1 MAQQLNILYI
11 HSHDTGRCVQPYG
24 RAAATPNI
32 QRLAEQ
38 GILFRQAFCAAPTC
52 SPSRAA
58 LLTGQ
63 SAHSSGM
70 IGLAHRGFRLKDYR
84 QLLSFTLADAGFH
97 TALVGVQHVAT
108 DRSILGYSELLK
120 APSAGAAD
128 VAPEAVRFLRQRPPQ
143 PFFLDVG
150 IFETHREFPT
160 PGPED
165 DPRYCL
171 PAPTV
176 PDTPDTRWDMAAFR
190 ASARALDRGVGA
202 VLQALDE
209 TGLAQNTLVMCTT
222 DHGIAFPG
230 MKCNLTDH
238 GIGVMLI
245 MRGPGGFV
253 GGRVCDAMVSH
264 IDVYPTVCEL
274 LGMEPPPWLEG
285 RSLLPIVRG
294 EADEV
299 NEEVFAEVTY
309 HAAYE
314 PQRAVRTHRW
324 KYIRRFGDRQT
335 PVLPNCDDSPSK
347 DVWLKHGWAGR
358 RMDQEQLYDLVFDPG
373 EARNLAG
380 DSAYHNVLADMRSR
394 LQRWMERTE
403 DPLLLGHVPAPSG
416 AEVNDPNG
424 VSPQEPTL
432 RVR

>member
-1 MAQQLNILYI
+1 
-11 HSHDTGRCVQPYG
+11 
-24 RAAATPNI
+24 
-32 QRLAEQ
+32 
-38 GILFRQAFCAAPTC
+38 
-52 SPSRAA
+52 
-58 LLTGQ
+58 
-63 SAHSSGM
+63 M
-70 IGLAHRGFRLKDYR
+70 IGLAHRGFRLKDSR
-84 QLLSFTLADAGFH
+84 QLLSYALADAGFH
-97 TALVGVQHVAT
+97 TALVGVQHVST
-108 DRSILGYSELLK
+108 DRSELGYAQLLK

-128 VAPEAVRFLRQRPPQ
+128 VAPEAVRFLRQGPPQ

-150 IFETHREFPT
+150 FFETHREFPK

-176 PDTPDTRWDMAAFR
+176 PDTPETRQDMAAFR
-190 ASARALDRGVGA
+190 ASARALDRGIGA
-202 VLQALDE
+202 VLQALEDS
-209 TGLAQNTLVMCTT
+209 GLAENTLVICTT

-245 MRGPGGFV
+245 MRGPGGFA
-253 GGRVCDAMVSH
+253 GGRVCDAMVSQ
-264 IDVYPTVCEL
+264 IDVYPTVCDL
-274 LGMEPPPWLEG
+274 LGIERPPWLQG
-285 RSLLPIVRG
+285 RSLLPVVRG
-294 EADEV
+294 EVGEV
-299 NEEVFAEVTY
+299 NDEVFAEVTY

-314 PQRAVRTHRW
+314 PQRAVRTGRW
-324 KYIRRFGDRQT
+324 KYIRRFGDRET

-347 DVWLKHGWAGR
+347 DVWLNHGWAER
-358 RMDQEQLYDLVFDPG
+358 RIDQEQLYDLVFDPG
-373 EARNLAG
+373 EVRNLAG
-380 DSAYHNVLADMRSR
+380 DPAYSGVLAEMRAR
-394 LQRWMERTE
+394 LQRWMESTE

>member
-1 MAQQLNILYI
+1 MAQQPNILYI
-11 HSHDTGRCVQPYG
+11 HSHDTGRYVQPYG
-24 RAAATPNI
+24 RAVGTPNI

-38 GILFRQAFCAAPTC
+38 GVLFRRAFCAAPTC

-70 IGLAHRGFRLKDYR
+70 IGLAHRGFRLRDYR
-84 QLLSFTLADAGFH
+84 RLLSFTLADARFH

-108 DRSILGYSELLK
+108 DRSILGYHELLK
-120 APSAGAAD
+120 APSASAAD
-128 VAPEAVRFLRQRPPQ
+128 VAPEAVRFLRQGPPQ

-150 IFETHREFPT
+150 FFETHREFPT

-165 DPRYCL
+165 DPRYCP

-176 PDTPDTRWDMAAFR
+176 PDTPDTRRDMAAFR
-190 ASARALDRGVGA
+190 ASARALDRGVGT

-209 TGLAQNTLVMCTT
+209 AGLAENTLVICTT

-245 MRGPGGFV
+245 MRGPEGFA

-264 IDVYPTVCEL
+264 IDVYPTVCGL
-274 LGMEPPPWLEG
+274 LGLEPAPWLEG

-324 KYIRRFGDRQT
+324 KYIRRFGGRQT

-347 DVWLKHGWAGR
+347 DVWMNHGWAHR
-358 RMDQEQLYDLVFDPG
+358 RMEQEQLYDLVFDPG
-373 EARNLAG
+373 EVCNLA
-380 DSAYHNVLADMRSR
+380 DDPTYRDVLADMRSR
-394 LQRWMERTE
+394 LQRWMEKTE
-403 DPLLLGHVPAPSG
+403 DPLLLGDVPAPPG